1 MPDQKI
7 TKKSRPEISARFEA
21 TLVNVRLE
29 CLNSVIYRD
38 DRHLRTVY
46 ICKQSKDI
54 QGVH

>member
-7 TKKSRPEISARFEA
+7 TKKYWPEISARLEA